1 MDRARAAQRFNN
13 DLKNQQAINQIER
26 RNIRANAALEL
37 ARKKQNEDALQR
49 IRQRPIFTG
58 SAGQAVGSG
67 LIGGAFPLLFGQ
79 GVGAAAGGAV
89 GGVLGGAMGGQFGFA
104 LSLVGTQLGTV
115 ADQAVAFAAALD
127 PLKPDFDVLKEKLGA
142 VNNVTG
148 ELIDRYAALEEEENA
163 LALATEELTR
173 LVGEDGVNALNQFG
187 SDSEELASTFAQAM
201 TVMTVGLVKFI
212 KESGA
217 LLGISEEMKR
227 QVLLAQAS
235 VSDNPVL
242 RSLVE
247 ERAQFRQTAKT
258 FAGPLPAL
266 PPFLAPLAESLNLG
280 NPNIVRGAQAGF
292 ARVEQQIV
300 DLQSAENERRSTEL
314 ADRLSGLATPEER
327 KTATTSAEQAAR
339 QIQQTDAFIKGLERS
354 LALAEA
360 VSQLDRD
367 KIAAQN
373 KLEQSMERV
382 RDIQNDESRAQA
394 GLLVLKQYQ
403 ADIVAAETKARERQ
417 TKIENQQTKKRDR
430 ELEQKQDAFIRNEE
444 ALLRLQQRG
453 QQQRETAEMTQAERA
468 GNLIDKLSAQKELRE
483 AILAGTEKEVKRQQ
497 RIEEL
502 MEGQEQGMR
511 SIVENYVDLEIA
523 QNSAIDDAQKL
534 NSTYASIGQ
543 TIETGVVDM
552 IMAATDKT
560 KSLAEAASNTLRQL
574 ASQLLRFGI
583 NAGLGSL
590 GGDDGVGFFSRLF
603 PRALGGSV
611 SSNRPYMVG
620 ERGPELF
627 IPGAQGN
634 IMPNHAMGSSNIVV
648 NVDASGTQAQG
659 DQPNAKAL
667 GSAIGAAVQA
677 ELIKQKRP
685 GGLLS

>member
-1 MDRARAAQRFNN
+1 M
-13 DLKNQQAINQIER
+13 
-26 RNIRANAALEL
+26 EL

>member
-1 MDRARAAQRFNN
+1 MAEYGVNIAVAVKNSQAVTQLSNKIKETASRIEEVNSRFNTFANMTGKVLPGSIANFNKTLSDAAKNLSAVALNTEEAVTAAKEFVEAQREANAALRERDRLVRQVRLAGETVRQQPFGTPGFAGGPQLPKGFRARQLALEAIEEGKKAQEVFNAKRQFADELFAIEMSLSKKARDMEIDNIIKEYELENRLQDTLFKKQIDASNARAKTFMEVLASKKFVRKEDDAIARRDRRQGLLDRARAAQRFNN

-115 ADQAVAFAAALD
+115 ADQAVAFAAARD

-354 LALAEA
+354 LALA
-360 VSQLDRD
+360 
-367 KIAAQN
+367 
-373 KLEQSMERV
+373 KL
-382 RDIQNDESRAQA
+382 
-394 GLLVLKQYQ
+394 
-403 ADIVAAETKARERQ
+403 
-417 TKIENQQTKKRDR
+417 
-430 ELEQKQDAFIRNEE
+430 
-444 ALLRLQQRG
+444 
-453 QQQRETAEMTQAERA
+453 
-468 GNLIDKLSAQKELRE
+468 
-483 AILAGTEKEVKRQQ
+483 
-497 RIEEL
+497 
-502 MEGQEQGMR
+502 
-511 SIVENYVDLEIA
+511 
-523 QNSAIDDAQKL
+523 
-534 NSTYASIGQ
+534 
-543 TIETGVVDM
+543 
-552 IMAATDKT
+552 
-560 KSLAEAASNTLRQL
+560 L
-574 ASQLLRFGI
+574 AS
-583 NAGLGSL
+583 
-590 GGDDGVGFFSRLF
+590 
-603 PRALGGSV
+603 
-611 SSNRPYMVG
+611 
-620 ERGPELF
+620 
-627 IPGAQGN
+627 
-634 IMPNHAMGSSNIVV
+634 
-648 NVDASGTQAQG
+648 
-659 DQPNAKAL
+659 
-667 GSAIGAAVQA
+667 
-677 ELIKQKRP
+677 
-685 GGLLS
+685 